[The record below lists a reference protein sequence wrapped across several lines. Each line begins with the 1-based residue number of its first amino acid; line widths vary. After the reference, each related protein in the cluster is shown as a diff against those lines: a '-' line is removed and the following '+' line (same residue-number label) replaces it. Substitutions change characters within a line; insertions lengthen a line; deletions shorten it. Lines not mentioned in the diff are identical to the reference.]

1 MANLPRIAAL
11 ARFHG
16 FVAFIW
22 LWRWLFWRL
31 TLARP
36 SFVHDLLASS
46 RLRSPDSDASG
57 GWAEC
62 LRGGGSQA
70 WLRFP
75 VLPRGHWLLNLAYV
89 FCAGLVNLFLG
100 VLVRSLPSCPR
111 GGGVRACKR
120 VCAHE
125 HRHGRREGVSF
136 TVKIPITLMP
146 VASIVY
152 GSCPSTQHRSL
163 SVTPPRPP
171 WRAYG
176 ALPSATN

>member
-1 MANLPRIAAL
+1 M
-11 ARFHG
+11 
-16 FVAFIW
+16 
-22 LWRWLFWRL
+22 
-31 TLARP
+31 
-36 SFVHDLLASS
+36 
-46 RLRSPDSDASG
+46 LR

-89 FCAGLVNLFLG
+89 FCAGLVNLFLR

-171 WRAYG
+171 LMAGLWRSSFRDQLAQPRQAAQCSG
-176 ALPSATN
+176 RFFPTLTIRNPIPKTAAVHMAFPRSRGSIHTL